1 MRKYFLRIILLFL
14 LLFLFKE
21 KVFADVILLWP
32 PNGFNS
38 PEDKITAEWENTDS
52 SQPYLYKF
60 QFSDSPYFRV
70 TVSTSPKEEIFSH
83 TRTFIKFQ
91 LIYWRIAYHP
101 LSTWQNIFQYYSDIG
116 VFAVNK
122 KVSEEEIEEVLEI
135 NRKNKKVEEQEEE
148 EEEISSEEDVLID
161 IEEEKEEEEKS
172 EEVVQPILEEG
183 EIVVQR
189 ASYEGSTVE
198 TVTLY
203 KPAVENILSPEGFL
217 WNVKSS
223 TGDVLGVK
231 TSNAEDVVCK
241 FDFLK
246 NRYETIYCNIPKLKI
261 LKEQH
266 YHFGDEYSL
275 QVEANQKTSF
285 NIQVDEYVCDF
296 HLLKPKTW
304 FKCEKRLVKSNILSV
319 FPNISLRILYDDSK
333 LLPIL
338 SFSSQGDHF
347 LLSAG
352 NYKDPKRR
360 VVLIHTYRI
369 VGREFGVLHE
379 EKNSYLLSPKVLN
392 NITNTEKPFSFP
404 FERLIGV
411 TQWYGNTAFQTPHTG
426 IDFGAREENVLAVEK
441 GEIVAK
447 GWDSYFGECN
457 SGGNY
462 LRVKQENG
470 MNTVYFHLAESYVNT
485 GDMVKKGDIIAKSGN
500 SGAWN
505 CQPLGYHLHFETR
518 LNQNMNSH
526 DNPVKYINADWDS
539 VPTLN
544 YKQIPGRLTGENPHP
559 GR

>member
-1 MRKYFLRIILLFL
+1 MRKYFLRPILLFL

-38 PEDKITAEWENTDS
+38 PENEITAEWENTDS
-52 SQPYLYKF
+52 SQSYMYKF
-60 QFSDSPYFRV
+60 QFSDSPYFHT
-70 TVSTSPKEEIFSH
+70 TVSNSPKKDVFSH

-91 LIYWRIAYHP
+91 PIYWRIAYHP
-101 LSTWQNIFQYYSDIG
+101 LSSWQSIFRYYSDIG
-116 VFAVNK
+116 VFAVNREI
-122 KVSEEEIEEVLEI
+122 SEEEIEEVLEI
-135 NRKNKKVEEQEEE
+135 NRKNKIVEGQEEE
-148 EEEISSEEDVLID
+148 KEKTTEEKEMLID
-161 IEEEKEEEEKS
+161 SIEEKEEEEKS

-183 EIVVQR
+183 EIVVQK
-189 ASYEGSTVE
+189 ASYKGNIVEAVTVH
-198 TVTLY
+198 
-203 KPAVENILSPEGFL
+203 KPEVENILSPERFL
-217 WNVKSS
+217 WSVKSS
-223 TGDVLGVK
+223 TGDVLGVN
-231 TSNAEDVVCK
+231 TSNAKDVVCK
-241 FDFLK
+241 FNLLK
-246 NRYETIYCNIPKLKI
+246 NRYETIYCNTPKLKI

-266 YHFGDEYSL
+266 YLFGDEYSL
-275 QVEANQKTSF
+275 LVEANQKTSF

-304 FKCEKRLVKSNILSV
+304 FTCEKKFIKSNILSV

-347 LLSAG
+347 ILSAG

-369 VGREFGVLHE
+369 VANEFGVLHE
-379 EKNSYLLSPKVLN
+379 EKNSYLLSPKLLN

-404 FERLIGV
+404 FERVIGV

-441 GEIVAK
+441 GEIISK

-526 DNPVKYINADWDS
+526 DNPVKYINADWDR

>member
-1 MRKYFLRIILLFL
+1 
-14 LLFLFKE
+14 
-21 KVFADVILLWP
+21 
-32 PNGFNS
+32 
-38 PEDKITAEWENTDS
+38 
-52 SQPYLYKF
+52 
-60 QFSDSPYFRV
+60 
-70 TVSTSPKEEIFSH
+70 
-83 TRTFIKFQ
+83 
-91 LIYWRIAYHP
+91 
-101 LSTWQNIFQYYSDIG
+101 
-116 VFAVNK
+116 
-122 KVSEEEIEEVLEI
+122 
-135 NRKNKKVEEQEEE
+135 
-148 EEEISSEEDVLID
+148 
-161 IEEEKEEEEKS
+161 
-172 EEVVQPILEEG
+172 
-183 EIVVQR
+183 
-189 ASYEGSTVE
+189 
-198 TVTLY
+198 
-203 KPAVENILSPEGFL
+203 
-217 WNVKSS
+217 
-223 TGDVLGVK
+223 
-231 TSNAEDVVCK
+231 
-241 FDFLK
+241 
-246 NRYETIYCNIPKLKI
+246 
-261 LKEQH
+261 
-266 YHFGDEYSL
+266 
-275 QVEANQKTSF
+275 
-285 NIQVDEYVCDF
+285 
-296 HLLKPKTW
+296 
-304 FKCEKRLVKSNILSV
+304 
-319 FPNISLRILYDDSK
+319 LYDDSK

-369 VGREFGVLHE
+369 VGSEFGVLHE
-379 EKNSYLLSPKVLN
+379 EKNSYLLSPQILN

-441 GEIVAK
+441 GEIVSK

-539 VPTLN
+539 IPTLN